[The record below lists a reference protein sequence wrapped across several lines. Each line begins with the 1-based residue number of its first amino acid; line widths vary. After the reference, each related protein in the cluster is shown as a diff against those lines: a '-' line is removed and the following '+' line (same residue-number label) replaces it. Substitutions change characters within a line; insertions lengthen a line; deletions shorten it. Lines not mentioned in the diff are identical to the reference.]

1 MTPTNPTEA
10 QMELAREA
18 LAQAA
23 TELAP
28 PSSSMRMNDFT
39 DKAAQI
45 SARAIVLAIQ
55 ATEARAQ
62 GLVEA
67 ERERGWNGAIKTL
80 DEWLV
85 KAMNETVFAKE
96 TTIEHQE
103 ATRGAFRASRGA
115 AASLLCRDE
124 TGFLV
129 DAETPE
135 RIAAAI
141 KHSKYGGERER

>member
-1 MTPTNPTEA
+1 MTPTNPTDA
-10 QMELAREA
+10 QMKLAREA

-62 GLVEA
+62 GLVELL
-67 ERERGWNGAIKTL
+67 EMVDSIEY
-80 DEWLV
+80 
-85 KAMNETVFAKE
+85 KE
-96 TTIEHQE
+96 LNLSNYTHDDVCALNNAYVEMQLILTQAL
-103 ATRGAFRASRGA
+103 ATWRR
-115 AASLLCRDE
+115 
-124 TGFLV
+124 T
-129 DAETPE
+129 
-135 RIAAAI
+135 
-141 KHSKYGGERER
+141 

>member
-1 MTPTNPTEA
+1 MTTTNPTDA
-10 QMELAREA
+10 QMKLAREA

-62 GLVEA
+62 GLVELL
-67 ERERGWNGAIKTL
+67 EMVDSIEY
-80 DEWLV
+80 
-85 KAMNETVFAKE
+85 KE
-96 TTIEHQE
+96 LNLSNYTHDDVCALNNAYVEMQLILTQAL
-103 ATRGAFRASRGA
+103 ATWRR
-115 AASLLCRDE
+115 
-124 TGFLV
+124 T
-129 DAETPE
+129 
-135 RIAAAI
+135 
-141 KHSKYGGERER
+141 

>member
-1 MTPTNPTEA
+1 MTPTNPTDA
-10 QMELAREA
+10 QMKLAREA

-62 GLVEA
+62 GLVDALGEELFVLSDKLRA
-67 ERERGWNGAIKTL
+67 TDWLQDDMNHHLYER
-80 DEWLV
+80 V
-85 KAMNETVFAKE
+85 VS
-96 TTIEHQE
+96 
-103 ATRGAFRASRGA
+103 AFQALSTWRR
-115 AASLLCRDE
+115 
-124 TGFLV
+124 T
-129 DAETPE
+129 
-135 RIAAAI
+135 
-141 KHSKYGGERER
+141 

>member
-1 MTPTNPTEA
+1 MTPTNPTDA
-10 QMELAREA
+10 QMKLAREA

-62 GLVEA
+62 GLVDALTASALRFREYEVSHAAKGNLDGDAKARRNCEMA
-67 ERERGWNGAIKTL
+67 EQCEQAL
-80 DEWLV
+80 
-85 KAMNETVFAKE
+85 
-96 TTIEHQE
+96 
-103 ATRGAFRASRGA
+103 ATWRR
-115 AASLLCRDE
+115 
-124 TGFLV
+124 T
-129 DAETPE
+129 
-135 RIAAAI
+135 
-141 KHSKYGGERER
+141 

>member
-1 MTPTNPTEA
+1 MTTTNPTDA
-10 QMELAREA
+10 QMKLAREA

-62 GLVEA
+62 GLVDALEPF
-67 ERERGWNGAIKTL
+67 E
-80 DEWLV
+80 
-85 KAMNETVFAKE
+85 KALGKR
-96 TTIEHQE
+96 Q
-103 ATRGAFRASRGA
+103 
-115 AASLLCRDE
+115 LLCKDDE
-124 TGFLV
+124 SVTWS
-129 DAETPE
+129 
-135 RIAAAI
+135 AI
-141 KHSKYGGERER
+141 TVGDLRKARQALATWRRT

>member
-1 MTPTNPTEA
+1 MTPTNPTDA
-10 QMELAREA
+10 QMKLAREA

-62 GLVEA
+62 GLVDALTASALRFREYEA
-67 ERERGWNGAIKTL
+67 SHAAKGNL
-80 DEWLV
+80 DGDA
-85 KAMNETVFAKE
+85 KARRNCEMAEQCEQAL
-96 TTIEHQE
+96 
-103 ATRGAFRASRGA
+103 ATWRR
-115 AASLLCRDE
+115 
-124 TGFLV
+124 T
-129 DAETPE
+129 
-135 RIAAAI
+135 
-141 KHSKYGGERER
+141 

>member
-1 MTPTNPTEA
+1 LEQVMTPTNPTDA
-10 QMELAREA
+10 QMKLAREA

-62 GLVEA
+62 GLVDA
-67 ERERGWNGAIKTL
+67 LNGYKAAVAFVAADAWDGCSDCIDVLKAARCADTVESL
-80 DEWLV
+80 TPDE
-85 KAMNETVFAKE
+85 
-96 TTIEHQE
+96 
-103 ATRGAFRASRGA
+103 
-115 AASLLCRDE
+115 
-124 TGFLV
+124 
-129 DAETPE
+129 
-135 RIAAAI
+135 IAANLKRIRLHFQPPA
-141 KHSKYGGERER
+141 KHSQHGGERER

>member
-1 MTPTNPTEA
+1 MTKPATDE
-10 QMELAREA
+10 QMKLAREA

-62 GLVEA
+62 GLVDALTASALRFREYEA
-67 ERERGWNGAIKTL
+67 SHAAKGNL
-80 DEWLV
+80 DGDA
-85 KAMNETVFAKE
+85 KARRNCEMAEQCEQAL
-96 TTIEHQE
+96 
-103 ATRGAFRASRGA
+103 ATWRR
-115 AASLLCRDE
+115 
-124 TGFLV
+124 T
-129 DAETPE
+129 
-135 RIAAAI
+135 
-141 KHSKYGGERER
+141 

>member
-1 MTPTNPTEA
+1 MTPTNPTEV
-10 QMELAREA
+10 QMKLAREA

-62 GLVEA
+62 GLV
-67 ERERGWNGAIKTL
+67 
-80 DEWLV
+80 
-85 KAMNETVFAKE
+85 
-96 TTIEHQE
+96 
-103 ATRGAFRASRGA
+103 
-115 AASLLCRDE
+115 
-124 TGFLV
+124 
-129 DAETPE
+129 DALHE
-135 RIAAAI
+135 IAAGFSEDAPI
-141 KHSKYGGERER
+141 AMKALATWRRT